1 MADNEE
7 DIKVN
12 RKKGDKVYFESTF
25 LQRISDGIDF
35 IWNESREILEELD
48 ENLDVSDFDDFSE
61 KTLNSISDIV
71 DELSQLKSEIIS
83 YGDVPESVVDSTRN
97 IKVALNRDHDYV
109 RRAKRRLDRV
119 NSDEFVDVARAN
131 IRVIELCDKAI
142 DVNPSNADAYYIK
155 GRALSN
161 LDKYPEAID
170 EFINSLAVRD
180 DLKVW
185 IAIANTNTLNGDYD
199 DAIDVYDRVLQKDEN
214 SFDAIKGK
222 ALTYYASD
230 DYKKA
235 DEEFKKASSIGTLDS
250 ISKEIWDECLEKI

>member
-1 MADNEE
+1 M
-7 DIKVN
+7 
-12 RKKGDKVYFESTF
+12 
-25 LQRISDGIDF
+25 
-35 IWNESREILEELD
+35 EELD